1 MFPAIF
7 VEILLILVDE
17 MSNSFAMIA
26 SGKIAVIE
34 RDKTYQSCSA
44 MLSAGGIRQQFSV
57 PENIE
62 MSKYGA
68 EFLKNMDALGESLK
82 KSQVKITYRMTN
94 WIEFH
99 SYSIGRSSSRD

>member
-1 MFPAIF
+1 MF
-7 VEILLILVDE
+7 VDILLTLDDK
-17 MSNSFAMIA
+17 MSNSFA

-68 EFLKNMDALGESLK
+68 EFLKNMDALGEDLK
-82 KSQVKITYRMTN
+82 YSQVMIN
-94 WIEFH
+94 
-99 SYSIGRSSSRD
+99 